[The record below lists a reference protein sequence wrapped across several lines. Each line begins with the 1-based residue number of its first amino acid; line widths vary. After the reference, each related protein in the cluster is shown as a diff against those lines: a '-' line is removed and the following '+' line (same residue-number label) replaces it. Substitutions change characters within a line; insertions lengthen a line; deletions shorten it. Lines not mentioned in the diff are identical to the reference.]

1 MRNVDFGVAD
11 CFCVCD
17 FVSRLLAAAAAQ
29 ALFRSTANASLSI
42 AIATAKAIVLTDR
55 KQRAR

>member
-11 CFCVCD
+11 CFCMCD
-17 FVSRLLAAAAAQ
+17 FVSRLLAAAAQ